1 MANRFTD
8 TKKWDEDWYCSL
20 GGEYQHLWNYIC
32 DYSDNAGVW
41 RPNKIGY
48 ERSTGFKVNL
58 DSFLKK
64 VNGDKQRI
72 VVLDNGR
79 WFLPGFIKYQWFT
92 KQDSFD
98 LVLSNYHHLNMYKLL
113 SANNINVLMVWGLR
127 QVLEGSPKT
136 SMVMVKDKE
145 IVKQKDDIGKGGVG
159 ENQTQPLGM
168 EKVKEIAVKVW
179 QDESWKQNISYGHGL
194 DNTALKRWMSLFNA
208 SLCNDAMPHFGESLY
223 KKLFGGWLSLQ
234 KSKGRKLTHS
244 EVEIEQKPL
253 EKLHI

>member
-32 DYSDNAGVW
+32 DYADNAGVW

-72 VVLDNGR
+72 MVLDNGR
-79 WFLPGFIKYQWFT
+79 WFISGFIKYQWFT

-98 LVLSNYHHLNMYKLL
+98 LVLSNYHHLNLYKLL

-136 SMVMVKDKE
+136 SMV
-145 IVKQKDDIGKGGVG
+145 
-159 ENQTQPLGM
+159 
-168 EKVKEIAVKVW
+168 KVKEREKIKEVENLKVGISETKHLPLGIEVVKQMAGKAW
-179 QDESWKQNISYGHGL
+179 QDEQWKQSIIYGQSI
-194 DNTALKRWMSLFNA
+194 DITQLKRWMALFNA
-208 SLCNDAMPHFGESLY
+208 SLCNDPMPGFSEELY

-234 KSKGRKLTHS
+234 KSKGRKLANA
-244 EVEIEQKPL
+244 EIELTEKPL
-253 EKLHI
+253 EKINI